1 MRGNNLD
8 SVRRNNLSMVLDLVN
23 RSRSLS
29 RSELTRETGLNRST
43 VSALVGELVERGL
56 IIESSPDV
64 TSSVGRPSPI
74 VSPHPDCVAIAVNP
88 EVDAVTLGVVGLGG
102 VVQYRSRHEVDAVLS
117 PREAVD
123 LIARLIGE
131 LDLSGR
137 RVIGI
142 GVAVPGLV
150 RAADGLVRW
159 APHLKWTDEPI
170 AELLAAATGRLVLA
184 ANDASLG
191 AVAEHIF
198 GAGTGVADLVYLNGG
213 ASGIGGGVIAN
224 GTLLG
229 GLDGYAG
236 EFGQNRP
243 GIRDPADRTTVD
255 GTLEDEVSRSRLLEV
270 ARLSTADEPTLAAAL
285 RDSDDPVV
293 VAELARQLRVLSV
306 ALSNAI
312 NVLNP
317 RLVVLGG
324 FLAAIHA
331 SDPTTLESLV
341 GQQSIRASFEGVRIA
356 EAGLGEDLLMIGAA
370 QLPFDVLIAD
380 PAAFETAPAR

>member
-64 TSSVGRPSPI
+64 TSTVGRPSPI

-88 EVDAVTLGVVGLGG
+88 EVDAVTLGIVGLGG
-102 VVQYRSRHEVDAVLS
+102 VVQRRSRHEVDAVLS

-159 APHLKWTDEPI
+159 APHLNWTDEPI

-255 GTLEDEVSRSRLLEV
+255 GTVEDEVSRSRLLEV
-270 ARLSTADEPTLAAAL
+270 ARLSSADEPTLAAAL
-285 RDSDDPVV
+285 RDSDDPAVV
-293 VAELARQLRVLSV
+293 TELARQLRVLSV

-331 SDPTTLESLV
+331 SDPTTLEALV
-341 GQQSIRASFEGVRIA
+341 GQQSIRASFEGVRIV

-380 PAAFETAPAR
+380 PAAFETTPAR